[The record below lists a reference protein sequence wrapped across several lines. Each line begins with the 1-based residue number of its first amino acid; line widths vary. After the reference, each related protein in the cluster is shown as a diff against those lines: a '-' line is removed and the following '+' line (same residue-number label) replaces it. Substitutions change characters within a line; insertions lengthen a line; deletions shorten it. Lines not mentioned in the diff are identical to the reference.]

1 MIALASG
8 IGRQV
13 EANLWLEGR
22 LPESAARSI
31 LAMVGACIN
40 SSHDLRQAYKRGC
53 AGQVLQGNFIAG
65 IRPTILARAI
75 PIHAFCSRLVASGR
89 FRSVKYA
96 ESWLRRQVTLSV
108 PALTSAWSTLPL
120 GGRPT
125 WATFTEPVRDTN
137 PFDLLPRNATWL
149 HDALGLDPRTRGH
162 PLLLFVY
169 CPPTTLELRF
179 PTIADAGW
187 GRLFRPAINDP
198 SCTCGWTAPAT
209 DDESVYPL
217 PEVVH
222 EPVLGDMLCQTLNIL
237 V

>member
-13 EANLWLEGR
+13 EANLWLECR

-31 LAMVGACIN
+31 LDLVGACNN
-40 SSHDLRQAYKRGC
+40 SSHDLRQAYKAGC
-53 AGQVLQGNFIAG
+53 ARQVLEGDPIEG

-75 PIHAFCSRLVASGR
+75 PVPAFCSRLVASGR

-96 ESWLRRQVTLSV
+96 ESWLRRQVMLSI

-125 WATFTEPVRDTN
+125 WATFTEPVRDKN
-137 PFDLLPRNATWL
+137 PFDLLPRNATWI
-149 HDALGLDPRTRGH
+149 HDALGLDPRTRGNA
-162 PLLLFVY
+162 LLLFVY
-169 CPPTTLELRF
+169 RPSTKLELRF

-187 GRLFRPAINDP
+187 GRLFRPAINDA
-198 SCTCGWTAPAT
+198 SCACGWTAPAT

-222 EPVLGDMLCQTLNIL
+222 EPVLGDMLCRTLNI
-237 V
+237 VI